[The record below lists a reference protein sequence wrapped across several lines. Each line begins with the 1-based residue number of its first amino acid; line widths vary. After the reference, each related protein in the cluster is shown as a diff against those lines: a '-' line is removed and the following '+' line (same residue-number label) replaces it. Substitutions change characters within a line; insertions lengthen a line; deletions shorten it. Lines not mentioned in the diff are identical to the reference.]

1 MYEFLCNVYGLSG
14 AAGTYPC
21 LWCYTTKS
29 KMQTPHK
36 SQPHIL
42 DRHRRCIK
50 RDYCAFKRNG
60 KDKTKAAK
68 HHNVIRCPVF
78 QIELDRVCP
87 PYLHIVLGIMKK
99 NHSLLEQKCHRLDEK
114 LADCLARQER
124 EPSINKSTHFGKYVM
139 NLWKK
144 TKKIKKYKRQG
155 GG

>member
-1 MYEFLCNVYGLSG
+1 
-14 AAGTYPC
+14 
-21 LWCYTTKS
+21 
-29 KMQTPHK
+29 MQTPHK

-42 DRHRRCIK
+42 DRHGRGIK

-60 KDKTKAAK
+60 KDKRKAAK

-99 NHSLLEQKCHRLDEK
+99 LHSLLEEKCHRLDEEP
-114 LADCLARQER
+114 ADCLACQER
-124 EPSINKSTHFGKYVM
+124 GLDINKSTHFGKYESP
-139 NLWKK
+139 KTH
-144 TKKIKKYKRQG
+144 TKKVKKHKCQG